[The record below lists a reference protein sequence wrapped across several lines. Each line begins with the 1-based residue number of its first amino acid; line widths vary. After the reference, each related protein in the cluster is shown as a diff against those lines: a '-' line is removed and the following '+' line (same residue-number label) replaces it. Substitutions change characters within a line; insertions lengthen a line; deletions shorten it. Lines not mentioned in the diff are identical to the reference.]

1 MSDAADTHL
10 WEFRAEDFVFARLDD
25 EHAATQAMASD
36 ADRDAAL
43 HWIDCLRLVAAMH
56 CIYVDRDGKDWCRC
70 FTCHPSCGVPCV
82 TILRLARI
90 WRDHPDYSPAWNETV
105 DHSSTWAARADVE
118 RARVGGFRKLHLQS
132 IEAQTVTRRVE

>member
-1 MSDAADTHL
+1 MSDVADTHL

-36 ADRDAAL
+36 VDRDAAL

-56 CIYVDRDGKDWCRC
+56 CIYVDGDGKNWCRC
-70 FTCHPSCGVPCV
+70 FTCGPEHGVPCV

-90 WRDHPDYSPAWNETV
+90 WRDHPDYQPGWNYSA
-105 DHSSTWAARADVE
+105 DHDHGTTRAARSDVE
-118 RARVGGFRKLHLQS
+118 RARAGGFRKLNTSPLRS
-132 IEAQTVTRRVE
+132 